1 MYASRSDD
9 PTEVLGEVRPSR
21 AGDYALSYLH
31 IKDLNMQVCIC
42 GVPFS
47 LYGEPLMFMVNLCTY
62 ASNYFMYI
70 IGGTRDGWGWV

>member
-1 MYASRSDD
+1 MCASRSDD

-31 IKDLNMQVCIC
+31 TKDLNMQVCI
-42 GVPFS
+42 
-47 LYGEPLMFMVNLCTY
+47 Y

-70 IGGTRDGWGWV
+70 IGGTRDGAGVGLMRVISGIVLNFEIGLT